1 MKIAYVSHYFVPEI
15 AAPSVRLHGFGRH
28 WTAEGHEVTVLT
40 GFPNHP
46 TGVIPP
52 AYQGKILLEE
62 RLDGIRVLRNWL
74 YATPNR
80 GFALKTLGH
89 LSFMISAVALGLP
102 RLGPVDV
109 VIATSPTF
117 FTAISAWV
125 ISRLRGVPMVFEVRD
140 LWPAVFVDLGVL
152 RNPLIIKLLEAM
164 ELFFYRQ
171 SAAVVPV
178 TEAFRTAIVKRG
190 IPAEKIH
197 VIPNGADIETYRPD
211 IDGARMRQEL
221 GLGDRFVVSYMG
233 SHGISHGLSTVL
245 DAAQRHRDQPD
256 VLYLLIG
263 EGAEKEMLLAT
274 RDQLGLDNV
283 LMLPHQA
290 PARMPELYAA
300 SDVCLVPLRDVPI
313 FETFVPSKLFEIL
326 AMGRPIIGSVRGEAQ
341 SILERSGGALL
352 IPPEDPTALVAAID
366 ALRHDPARRAAMGR
380 SGRAFLETNYSHAS
394 LARRYL
400 EVLQGLIPR

>member
-1 MKIAYVSHYFVPEI
+1 MPEI
-15 AAPSVRLHGFGRH
+15 AAPSVRLHGFGKH
-28 WTAEGHEVTVLT
+28 WAAGGHHVTVLT

-52 AYQGKILLEE
+52 EYRGRVVQREWI
-62 RLDGIRVLRNWL
+62 DGIRVLRNWL

-89 LSFMISAVALGLP
+89 LSFMVTAFAMGLP

-109 VIATSPTF
+109 VIASSPTF

-125 ISRLRGVPMVFEVRD
+125 ISRLKRVPMVFEVRD

-152 RNPLIIKLLEAM
+152 KNPALIKLLEAL
-164 ELFFYRQ
+164 ELFLYRQ

-178 TEAFRTAIVKRG
+178 TEAFRQAIVNRG
-190 IPAEKIH
+190 IPAEKVH

-211 IDGARMRQEL
+211 IDGRSMRAKL
-221 GLGDRFVVSYMG
+221 GLDDKFVVSYMG
-233 SHGISHGLSTVL
+233 SHGISHGLSAVL
-245 DAAQRHRDQPD
+245 DAAALQRDRSDI
-256 VLYLLIG
+256 LYLLVG
-263 EGAEKEMLLAT
+263 EGAEKEMLQAK
-274 RDQLGLDNV
+274 RDRLGLENV
-283 LMLPHQA
+283 RMLPHQ
-290 PARMPELYAA
+290 PPELMPELYAA

-326 AMGRPIIGSVRGEAQ
+326 AMGRPIIGSVRGEAR

-352 IPPEDPTALVAAID
+352 IPPEDPPSLVAAVD
-366 ALRHDPARRAAMGR
+366 SLRSDPARRLEMGR
-380 SGRAFLETNYSHAS
+380 SGRAFLEANYSHAA
-394 LARRYL
+394 LAERYL
-400 EVLQGLIPR
+400 EVLRSITGKR